1 MPNLFTFDTDK
12 NDFFFLINPSLPEI
26 KQRAQ
31 RQPHDFLLKNEL
43 EVQQEFNHLHASLR
57 RNSTLEDRR
66 YRDYCYYCCNLLVT
80 LYDKEFYD
88 DPAKHAY
95 YVALADTMEHPNRPM
110 PALMA
115 RKPWQVQMHED
126 FMACLDMPRHS
137 SKLRFWIAVCNV
149 YRIALTFARLT
160 MQQAVILVTK
170 TEWLKRISELLQ
182 LELTAEAMT
191 ARLNGPVP
199 LFNALSVLFFVT
211 RLMVDLGVM
220 LKHTFFSSGRHE
232 QNASLWL
239 RLVVELRKNYANLL
253 NDVVWATLNGLTNYA
268 KYTNISN
275 LFANQLLVAGLVFD
289 VALLAV
295 RMMESECSHQFKLT
309 KYHNQQRRHEGANLI
324 LQQQIDALHL
334 EIITMRA
341 TFATNLAAGTF
352 LASGY
357 SASLVLLST
366 TGIMLS
372 YFSVLLGVVM
382 YLSADACGK
391 YLTCKLI
398 ERDHRVHQRHT
409 AADTD
414 ATQQAWDTLTRSVI
428 FNTTMPMALMALL
441 AVSWQVTLGL
451 IVLAIAKVTYDQY
464 APLSDDENVRVLMP
478 T

>member
-1 MPNLFTFDTDK
+1 MPNLLTFDTDK
-12 NDFFFLINPSLPEI
+12 HDFFRQRNLSLPEI

-31 RQPHDFLLKNEL
+31 QHRHDFLLKNEL
-43 EVQQEFNHLHASLR
+43 EAQQEFNHLQASLSHNR
-57 RNSTLEDRR
+57 LEDQN
-66 YRDYCYYCCNLLVT
+66 YRNYCYYCCNLLST

-88 DPAKHAY
+88 DPTKHTY
-95 YVALADTMEHPNRPM
+95 YVALAETMEHPNRPIHS
-110 PALMA
+110 PAA

-160 MQQAVILVTK
+160 MQQAVILVAK
-170 TEWLKRISELLQ
+170 AEWLQRISELLQ

-191 ARLNGPVP
+191 ARLKGPVP
-199 LFNALSVLFFVT
+199 VFNALSVLFFVA

-268 KYTNISN
+268 QYTKISN
-275 LFANQLLVAGLVFD
+275 VFANQLLVAGLVFD

-295 RMMESECSHQFKLT
+295 RMIESEGNHQFKLK
-309 KYHNQQRRHEGANLI
+309 KYHLQLQREGEPNPV

-398 ERDHRVHQRHT
+398 ERDHMSHQNLT
-409 AADTD
+409 AADTQ
-414 ATQQAWDTLTRSVI
+414 ATQQAWDTLTRSLI
-428 FNTTMPMALMALL
+428 FNTTMPMALMAVL
-441 AVSWQVTLGL
+441 AVSWQVTLGMIL
-451 IVLAIAKVTYDQY
+451 LVIAKVAYDQY
-464 APLSDDENVRVLMP
+464 APLNDEENVQVLMP